1 MYYTLKHLINLPLV
15 FVLVPSELLWNPLS
29 IKNTIHN
36 ELKNLRYLI
45 IAHRTLNTLIINS
58 STNLDLFFSLTIL
71 HYKAAKTEIY

>member
-15 FVLVPSELLWNPLS
+15 FVLGPSELLWNLLS
-29 IKNTIHN
+29 IKNTIYN

-58 STNLDLFFSLTIL
+58 STNLDLFFFLDNFTFQSC
-71 HYKAAKTEIY
+71 